1 MQDAIAIQ
9 QIETKYRA
17 LFPRLDE
24 RLRRQWAAVEAT
36 AYGWGGIQAVT
47 QATGLSPTTIRK
59 GQSELAAYDA
69 HAAPSVTARL
79 RRAGAGPKHKIE
91 TDLELLPAL
100 EQLVDPVTR
109 GDPESPLRWTCK
121 STYALAREL
130 TAQGHA
136 VSASTV
142 QRLLRAADYSLQSNR
157 KTREGSAHP
166 DRNAQF
172 EHINDL
178 VRRFRERGQPV
189 ISVDTKKKELVG
201 DFKNAGREWQPTGQ
215 PEQVRVHDFP
225 DKELGKAIPY
235 GVYDL
240 TQNQGWVSVGTNH
253 DTARFA
259 SATIRRWWR
268 KMGCPGY
275 RAAQELLITADGGG
289 SNGSR
294 VRLWKVALHELA
306 NELALPIRVC
316 HFPPGTSKWNKI
328 EHRLFAHITQNWRGR
343 PLVSHDLIVNLI
355 ANTATQQGLTVQAE
369 LDTDIYP
376 TGIKVSDAE
385 LALVNLIQDDFHG
398 EWNYTIAP
406 GRKGKLVNLL

>member
-9 QIETKYRA
+9 LIETKYRA
-17 LFPRLDE
+17 LSPLLDE
-24 RLRRQWAAVEAT
+24 RLRRQWAATEAT
-36 AYGWGGIQAVT
+36 AYGWGGIQAVA
-47 QATGLSPTTIRK
+47 QATGLSHTTIRK
-59 GQSELAAYDA
+59 GQSELAECRE
-69 HAAPSVTARL
+69 PPITTRL
-79 RRAGAGPKHKIE
+79 RRPGAGRKRL
-91 TDLELLPAL
+91 TVQDTELLPAL

-121 STYALAREL
+121 STYTLAREL

-136 VSASTV
+136 VSARTV
-142 QRLLRAADYSLQSNR
+142 QRLLYAADYSLQSNR

-178 VRRFRERGQPV
+178 VRRFQERGQPV

-201 DFKNAGREWQPTGQ
+201 DFKNAGQEWQPKGQ
-215 PEQVRVHDFP
+215 PEPVRVHDFV
-225 DKELGKAIPY
+225 DKKLGKAIPY

-240 TQNQGWVSVGTNH
+240 SQNQGWVSVGTDH

-259 SATIRRWWR
+259 ASAIRRWWL
-268 KMGCPGY
+268 KMGCSGY
-275 RAAQELLITADGGG
+275 RSAQELLITADGGG
-289 SNGSR
+289 SNGCR

-306 NELALPIRVC
+306 NELELPIRVC

-328 EHRLFAHITQNWRGR
+328 EHRLFAHITQNWRGC
-343 PLVSHDLIVNLI
+343 PLVSHEVIVHRI
-355 ANTATQQGLTVQAE
+355 ASTATQQGLTVQAE
-369 LDTDIYP
+369 LDTGKYP

-385 LALVNLIQDDFHG
+385 LAIVNLLQDDFHG
-398 EWNYTIAP
+398 EWNYIIAP
-406 GRKGKLVNLL
+406 GRRGN